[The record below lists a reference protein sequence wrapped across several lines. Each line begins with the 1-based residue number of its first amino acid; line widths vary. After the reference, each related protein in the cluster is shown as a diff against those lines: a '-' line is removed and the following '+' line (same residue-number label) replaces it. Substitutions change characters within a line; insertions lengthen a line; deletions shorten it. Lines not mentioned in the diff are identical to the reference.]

1 MPQTLLL
8 STSDRNCRQIGQ
20 KFQPQGEKSTPYTVT
35 YTLHTFSWPLLSFVV
50 EPLAI
55 GRLSGNPHTT
65 PDHSLIYIST
75 YHWGSIQG
83 TRSFATGRRPWSTT
97 LPFSLF
103 SLCFSILSF
112 YFRGVG
118 WQAERTET
126 SVAEIV
132 NCSVE
137 SWRERSIFE
146 EAPVV
151 NPDLSC
157 LLKTEQ
163 KEALA

>member
-1 MPQTLLL
+1 
-8 STSDRNCRQIGQ
+8 
-20 KFQPQGEKSTPYTVT
+20 
-35 YTLHTFSWPLLSFVV
+35 
-50 EPLAI
+50 
-55 GRLSGNPHTT
+55 
-65 PDHSLIYIST
+65 
-75 YHWGSIQG
+75 
-83 TRSFATGRRPWSTT
+83 

-103 SLCFSILSF
+103 SLCFSNLSF

>member
-1 MPQTLLL
+1 
-8 STSDRNCRQIGQ
+8 
-20 KFQPQGEKSTPYTVT
+20 
-35 YTLHTFSWPLLSFVV
+35 
-50 EPLAI
+50 
-55 GRLSGNPHTT
+55 
-65 PDHSLIYIST
+65 
-75 YHWGSIQG
+75 
-83 TRSFATGRRPWSTT
+83 

-103 SLCFSILSF
+103 SLCFSNLSF

-137 SWRERSIFE
+137 SRRESSMFE
-146 EAPVV
+146 EAPVI
-151 NPDLSC
+151 NHDLSC